1 MPVTAEQLI
10 VDFQS
15 GELKPVEFVQLAGE
29 VPIVELAKLRDALFL
44 IQRRSSKDQISFP
57 FMASWYRTST

>member
-10 VDFQS
+10 LDFQS
-15 GELKPVEFVQLAGE
+15 GELKPVEFVHLAGE

-44 IQRRSSKDQISFP
+44 IRRSSKDQISFP
-57 FMASWYRTST
+57 FTAFWYPTST

>member
-10 VDFQS
+10 LDLQS
-15 GELKPVEFVQLAGE
+15 GELKPVEFVHLTGE

-44 IQRRSSKDQISFP
+44 IRFWCKREGG
-57 FMASWYRTST
+57 RGR